1 MQHAASRVCRHTAQY
16 VVIRLAVV
24 NDGWQP
30 KPLGELQVPVE
41 RLTLAFRRRVVA
53 VVVEAS
59 FADAD
64 DLWRARQLGDS
75 AEVSIRSLGGQVGVD
90 ADRRAGPADLARL
103 EDRGAAAR
111 EVIPDE

>member
-1 MQHAASRVCRHTAQY
+1 MAS
-16 VVIRLAVV
+16 
-24 NDGWQP
+24 
-30 KPLGELQVPVE
+30 K
-41 RLTLAFRRRVVA
+41 LTPRISARQVVA

-111 EVIPDE
+111 EVIPDEHQSRDAGVPGSSEHLVAVTVE